1 MPHINSLRLVN
12 VHYNNATQ
20 FYDDFRLELGGKNA
34 TYDLE
39 NGGGKSLLLLMLLQ
53 TVLPKSF
60 LRKEKPVSLLFQGGK
75 ERTSHVA
82 VEWILEEGSQYKYL
96 LTGFS
101 ARRKRGRIDSSAP
114 EAGDEEENLMSGD
127 IEHINWCVFFND
139 NKSVGIKT
147 APLCKDEGGKRY
159 YSSFDEIR
167 KYVQH
172 MRHKGLPA
180 EVFDGIDKYQSFIS
194 AHQLIPAEWN
204 IIRGINSGENNIESY
219 FRQNPTS
226 RKLIENQFVKIIED
240 VEDLNKGKRDS
251 KESLLLA
258 DALIEIRSRL
268 NDYMRLKGHM
278 REFEKIKEYYREF
291 GIKNKELLGIFTEYE
306 SLKSR
311 ACGIRNLIEVRIKQ
325 LEEKNREALKNQE
338 LNKSGLQESI
348 TLGRLLEAGRV
359 QHEIRKL
366 EAELEELK
374 REEEKLLEE
383 KNELEANFDELMTL
397 ESYGQYKRLKRRQ
410 HEAKTSLSAFDKDK
424 GELTR
429 EYRNAGGK
437 LRYLLGKEVE
447 KGCKEEEELKAALE
461 KIDRQRNEIQ
471 GRLIE
476 VEKRESVLEAQI
488 SQLHKREK
496 ETDAKIGELQS
507 LFMENGEIEA
517 VLDPK
522 KILAKTQEHIATSE
536 NSREQAADRIKD
548 IDNKTHELELKA
560 AEIEGD
566 IKLKDSEKQA
576 DEETIRGYNEE
587 LSELKARAAA
597 FGKDTVEAYGEEL
610 ELLIQRESLA
620 KLEREIELARMK
632 QKKELSQKRNCYVPN
647 EELLSFA
654 ELLSDRCE
662 FVKTGIDWIAEADK
676 DLRKSILEELP
687 FIPFSVIVDG
697 KSFDR
702 IRRGKIKLKF
712 NSDYLVPIV
721 NLDTVREMMDPSKE
735 GIFYQC
741 SFEELLLD
749 EEQFVLYIEGVNKRL
764 EGFEQEIEASGK
776 RIESLKADMNRLAGF
791 WARYSKES
799 IDGLVERVRERD
811 KEIKEMQSRLCQAEK
826 EKLQLSDEKTT
837 LLEQMAKL
845 DVLLKKAAEKAE
857 RLQGL
862 ISSRDELAEIKGEL
876 SPKRIAHGEVV
887 AEIKNAKE
895 AAERAEKKY
904 GKTQQSL
911 SRFSNELQDLKGEL
925 GHLESYEEVCS
936 SETLDNVRAEY
947 KTLYDIAE
955 GRIDG
960 ERRLREDIDEY
971 IEGMNDLENRISRD
985 YGKSLESLWESENS
999 GLKIVIPTQA
1009 LIVSAKADKEAAV
1022 EKLGNHK
1029 VKINKMENRI
1039 SKSEGK
1045 QLEILK
1051 EVPED
1056 KRSELPSYE
1065 NENRYDEEIENARLL
1080 VKLYEEELE
1089 KLAAE
1094 LDGIKSEAEKL
1105 KMQAEQYRFFIEREE
1120 AEDDGSL
1127 AAEIEDFNM
1136 FSQAYANLN
1145 RNLQKQCENWD
1156 KRIREIQQETSE
1168 YVIREPIEEL
1178 SKIGKPEAAWQCE
1191 NRLKAFDE
1199 YVMNIEEQMEKISND
1214 ILQLESYQ
1222 QDFMRRCIQRA
1233 ELVLGHLRKLE
1244 ALSRIDVYGRRT
1256 NMVELK
1262 IQEFDDK
1269 EKQFRMKN
1277 HIDGIVKEINEE
1289 GVVDRA
1295 RISAR
1300 LSTKEL
1306 LAQITDMDK
1315 ATVRLYKIESIPEN
1329 SRFYRWEQAIGSEG
1343 QNNSW
1348 YFIFAAC
1355 LISFI
1360 RMLSITNTSL
1370 KNKKVIIA
1378 DNPFGSTSAIY
1389 LWDPMFKIMKQN
1401 DIQLIAPGH
1410 RIPREITSRFG
1421 VSYLLNQDILQ
1432 DGRTKVV
1439 VKDVRVEE
1447 DEDVMRY
1454 VDTEQMSLF

>member
-1 MPHINSLRLVN
+1 MPHINGLRLVN

-82 VEWILEEGSQYKYL
+82 VEWVLEEGSQYKYL

-101 ARRKRGRIDSSAP
+101 ARRKRGRIDSSVP

-139 NKSVGIKT
+139 NKAGGIKS

-167 KYVQH
+167 KYIQH
-172 MRHKGLPA
+172 MRQKGLPA
-180 EVFDGIDKYQSFIS
+180 EVFDGIDKYQSFIA

-278 REFEKIKEYYREF
+278 REFEKIKDYYREF

-325 LEEKNREALKNQE
+325 LEDKNREALKNQE

-397 ESYGQYKRLKRRQ
+397 ESYGQYKKLKSRL

-424 GELTR
+424 DELTR
-429 EYRNAGGK
+429 ECRYTGGK
-437 LRYLLGKEVE
+437 LKYILGREIE
-447 KGCKEEEELKAALE
+447 NGCFEEGELKAALE
-461 KIDRQRNEIQ
+461 KIDGQRNEIQ
-471 GRLIE
+471 DRLIE

-488 SQLHKREK
+488 LQLHKREK
-496 ETDAKIGELQS
+496 ETDDKIAEVQS
-507 LFMENGEIEA
+507 LFVENGEIEA

-522 KILAKTQEHIATSE
+522 GILAKTLEYIAVLE
-536 NSREQAADRIKD
+536 NSREQAAERVKN
-548 IDNKTHELELKA
+548 IDNKSQELELKA
-560 AEIEGD
+560 VEIKGN
-566 IKLKDSEKQA
+566 INLKESVKQA
-576 DEETIRGYNEE
+576 DEETIKVYNEE
-587 LSELKARAAA
+587 SSELQVRAAA

-610 ELLIQRESLA
+610 ELQIQRESLA

-662 FVKTGIDWIAEADK
+662 FVKTGIDWIAEADS
-676 DLRKSILEELP
+676 DMRKSILEKLP
-687 FIPFSVIVDG
+687 FLPFSVIVDG

-702 IRRGKIKLKF
+702 IKSGKIKLKF

-721 NLDTVREMMDPSKE
+721 NLDTVRKMSDPSKE
-735 GIFYQC
+735 GIFYHC

-749 EEQFVLYIEGVNKRL
+749 KEQFVLYIEGINKRL

-791 WARYSKES
+791 RARYSKES
-799 IDGLVERVRERD
+799 IEDLVERVRERD
-811 KEIKEMQSRLCQAEK
+811 KEIKELQSMLYQTGN
-826 EKLQLSDEKTT
+826 EKLQLSDEKTAV
-837 LLEQMAKL
+837 LEQKVKL
-845 DVLLKKAAEKAE
+845 EELLKEIAEKAE

-862 ISSRDELAEIKGEL
+862 ISSKDEIAEITGEL
-876 SPKRIAHGEVV
+876 SPKRIAHRDVV
-887 AEIKNAKE
+887 AEIKKIKE
-895 AAERAEKKY
+895 AAENAKKQY
-904 GKTQQSL
+904 RKMQQSL
-911 SRFSNELQDLKGEL
+911 NRFSNELQDLKDEL
-925 GHLESYEEVCS
+925 KHLESYEEVCS
-936 SETLDNVRAEY
+936 SETLDNVRTEY
-947 KTLYDIAE
+947 QTLYNIAE
-955 GRIDG
+955 GKNDG
-960 ERRLREDIDEY
+960 EKKLREDIEEY
-971 IEGMNDLENRISRD
+971 TVELNDLENRILRD

-1009 LIVSAKADKEAAV
+1009 LIVSAKADKEAGQ
-1022 EKLGNHK
+1022 EKLSNHK
-1029 VKINKMENRI
+1029 GKINRMEISI

-1051 EVPED
+1051 GVPED

-1065 NENRYDEEIENARLL
+1065 NENCYNEEIENAKLL
-1080 VKLYEEELE
+1080 VKWYEEELE
-1089 KLAAE
+1089 KLDAE
-1094 LDGIKSEAEKL
+1094 IEGIKSENDKL
-1105 KMQAEQYRFFIEREE
+1105 KMQAEQYESFIEREE
-1120 AEDDGSL
+1120 AEDEGSM
-1127 AAEIEDFNM
+1127 ADDIEYFTS
-1136 FSQAYANLN
+1136 FEREYLNLKK
-1145 RNLQKQCENWD
+1145 NLQSQCDNWD
-1156 KRIREIQQETSE
+1156 KRIREIQQETSD

-1191 NRLKAFDE
+1191 NRLKAFEE
-1199 YVMNIEEQMEKISND
+1199 YIMNIEEQMEKISND

-1244 ALSRIDVYGRRT
+1244 SLSRIDVYGRRT
-1256 NMVELK
+1256 NMIELK
-1262 IQEFDDK
+1262 IQEFEDK

-1289 GVVDRA
+1289 GAVDRK
-1295 RISAR
+1295 RISDR

-1370 KNKKVIIA
+1370 KSKKVIIA